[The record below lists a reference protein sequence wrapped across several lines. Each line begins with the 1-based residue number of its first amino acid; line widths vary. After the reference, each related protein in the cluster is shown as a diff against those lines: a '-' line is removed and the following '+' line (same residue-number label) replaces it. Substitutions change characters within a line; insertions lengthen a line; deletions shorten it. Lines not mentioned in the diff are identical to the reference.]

1 MSEQVPGKTAHSGG
15 CLCGAVRY
23 EVRGPLRDALV
34 CHCSMCQ
41 RTHGAPAPYTAAG
54 NDDLRLLE
62 GRGLKWYRSSESAER
77 GFCGGCGASLFWR
90 PTKGT
95 YTAIACG
102 TLDQPS
108 GVRAVGHIF
117 LVDRG
122 DYYTLADGLPQFERG
137 TGGRVPAA
145 PSVV

>member
-1 MSEQVPGKTAHSGG
+1 MSEASPTIHRGA

-23 EVRGPLRDALV
+23 EVKGRLRDALV

-41 RTHGAPAPYTAAG
+41 RTHGVPAIYSAAD
-54 NDDLRLLE
+54 NSDLALTEARA
-62 GRGLKWYRSSESAER
+62 LKWYRSSPAAER
-77 GFCGGCGASLFWR
+77 GFCGDCGASLFWK
-90 PTKGT
+90 PTGGS

-108 GVRAVGHIF
+108 GVRTVGHIF
-117 LVDRG
+117 LVDKG

-137 TGGRVPAA
+137 TGGQVPSA

>member
-1 MSEQVPGKTAHSGG
+1 MSDAIHAGG

-23 EVRGPLRDALV
+23 EVRGGLRDALV

-41 RTHGAPAPYTAAG
+41 RTHGAPAPYTAAE
-54 NDDLRLLE
+54 NDDLRLVE

-90 PTKGT
+90 PTKGS

-102 TLDQPS
+102 TLDQPC
-108 GVRAVGHIF
+108 GVKTVGHIF
-117 LVDRG
+117 LVDKG
-122 DYYTLADGLPQFERG
+122 DYYTLTDGLPQFQRG
-137 TGGRVPAA
+137 TGGQLPAA
-145 PSVV
+145 PTVA